1 MARFDVYPEAGTSAY
16 LLDCQADALSG
27 LSSRFVVPLLPP
39 EEGPPLIARLHP
51 IFRIGGD
58 DVVMYTQF
66 AASIAQRQLRTPVAS
81 LAAEDR
87 RIMNA
92 LDVLLTGY

>member
-1 MARFDVYPEAGTSAY
+1 MARFDVYSEAGTSAY
-16 LLDCQADALSG
+16 LLDCQADSLSG
-27 LSSRFVVPLLPP
+27 LTTRFVVPLLPP
-39 EEGPPLIARLHP
+39 EEGPPLIARLNP
-51 IFRIGGD
+51 VFRIGAQ

-66 AASIAQRQLRTPVAS
+66 AASVPHRQLKTPVAS
-81 LAAEDR
+81 LTAEDR